1 MKRCLLCISIV
12 SILFLAGCWDHSEL
26 NQNSIVTGIAMD
38 KGKEH
43 KYKLSIESTSAAE
56 LNPRTAQGLAPA
68 IVYSIEGD
76 TVGEIIHKF
85 NSAISTHL
93 VLSHMRI
100 LIIGEDMAKEGILSF
115 MDYFDRD
122 REIRDDFNIVV
133 ARDTEAVDFLRV
145 TNDYQK
151 VSSLKIFP
159 QLDHMLEEWGGTP
172 GIKLNDFIR
181 TYSSSGQV
189 PVLSAMR
196 IQGEKE
202 KGWDLDNIK
211 TTVPGAIAKIDSL
224 AIFKYGKLQGYLD
237 LNDTRMLL
245 WIQNK
250 LEQTSLSIPYNDSKY
265 FGLRVNHSKTK
276 IKARQVNGRPKFDIF
291 IQAESILDGSEKGIK
306 AAKVNAFED
315 FEDKTNRY
323 LEKEFNKLI
332 KKMQKEYVAD
342 IFGLGE
348 IFRDQDYKHFKQY
361 EDNWDTGFKDAK
373 INVHVNVE
381 IKRSGFRNNSNNIK

>member
-43 KYKLSIESTSAAE
+43 KYKLSIESTYAAE

-189 PVLSAMR
+189 PVLSAMK

-323 LEKEFNKLI
+323 LEKGFNKLI
-332 KKMQKEYVAD
+332 KKCKKNMSLIY
-342 IFGLGE
+342 LGWE
-348 IFRDQDYKHFKQY
+348 KYL
-361 EDNWDTGFKDAK
+361 
-373 INVHVNVE
+373 E
-381 IKRSGFRNNSNNIK
+381 IKITSILNNMKIIGIQVLKMRRLMCM

>member
-189 PVLSAMR
+189 PVLSAMK

-202 KGWDLDNIK
+202 KGWTLIILK
-211 TTVPGAIAKIDSL
+211 QQC
-224 AIFKYGKLQGYLD
+224 QG
-237 LNDTRMLL
+237 
-245 WIQNK
+245 Q
-250 LEQTSLSIPYNDSKY
+250 
-265 FGLRVNHSKTK
+265 
-276 IKARQVNGRPKFDIF
+276 
-291 IQAESILDGSEKGIK
+291 
-306 AAKVNAFED
+306 
-315 FEDKTNRY
+315 
-323 LEKEFNKLI
+323 
-332 KKMQKEYVAD
+332 
-342 IFGLGE
+342 
-348 IFRDQDYKHFKQY
+348 
-361 EDNWDTGFKDAK
+361 
-373 INVHVNVE
+373 
-381 IKRSGFRNNSNNIK
+381 